1 MTAAA
6 RPWPADH
13 LAAYATWL
21 LRQPFSAHTR
31 RAYRVQ
37 VAQYCTYLAAMPA
50 AYGDPLREPHA
61 RDYAVRDY
69 KTHLKT
75 VRRSKPRTV
84 NLALA
89 AIDHFYRFLGTGRP
103 VVGRENLPQLAPH
116 ALDATDQK
124 QFVRAVER
132 CPSLRDRAVGLLL
145 FYTGLRISECAALDL
160 DDVPRSERKGLV
172 IVRTGKGNAY
182 REVPLNAPVRK
193 ALDAWATERG
203 NRFIASHDPA
213 LFLTRQGHRLSARAI
228 DLLVRRLGRAAGLDL
243 SAQTLRHTWVTNL
256 VRQGTDLVLV
266 AELAGHKRLETTR
279 RYSLP
284 SLQDRI
290 AVLEALEVEA

>member
-1 MTAAA
+1 MPAA
-6 RPWPADH
+6 PSPAPDDH
-13 LAAYATWL
+13 LAAYAAWL
-21 LRQPFSAHTR
+21 LRQPLSAHTR

-37 VAQYCTYLAAMPA
+37 VAQYCAYLAATPV

-69 KTHLKT
+69 KTYLKT
-75 VRRSKPRTV
+75 VRRAKPRTV

-89 AIDHFYRFLGTGRP
+89 AIDHFYRFLGAGRP
-103 VVGRENLPQLAPH
+103 AVGREELPQQAPR
-116 ALDATDQK
+116 ALDTTEQR

-132 CPSLRDRAVGLLL
+132 CPSPRDRAVALLL

-172 IVRTGKGNAY
+172 IVRTGKGNTY

-193 ALDAWATERG
+193 ALDAWATERRK
-203 NRFIASHDPA
+203 RFTASHDPA
-213 LFLTRQGHRLSARAI
+213 LFLTRQGNRLSARAI
-228 DLLVRRLGRAAGLDL
+228 DLLVRRLSRAAGVEL
-243 SAQTLRHTWVTNL
+243 SAHTLRHTWVTNL
-256 VRQGTDLVLV
+256 VRQGTDLVVV

-290 AVLEALEVEA
+290 AALEALAVED